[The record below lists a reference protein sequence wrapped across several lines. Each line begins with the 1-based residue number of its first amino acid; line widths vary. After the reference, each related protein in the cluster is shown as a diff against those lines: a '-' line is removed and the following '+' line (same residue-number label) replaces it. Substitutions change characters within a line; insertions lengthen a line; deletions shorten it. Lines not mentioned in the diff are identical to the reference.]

1 MAYNDY
7 IKDELREKYK
17 GKLGRKVLRNKAG
30 KEIKGHFSGVKES
43 PLGKMRSRQERK
55 KMAKALGVP
64 FTPQYN
70 GPVYL
75 LESELISYKSSKGI
89 KYKKRAIKNIKEL

>member
-1 MAYNDY
+1 MAYNDF
-7 IKDELREKYK
+7 IKKELRKKYK
-17 GKLGRKVLRNKAG
+17 GKLGRKVLRNKAA
-30 KEIKGHFSGVKES
+30 KEIKQHESGLTQS

-75 LESELISYKSSKGI
+75 MESELITYKSPKGVL
-89 KYKKRAIKNIKEL
+89 YKKRAYKNIKEL